1 MERDAIG
8 LNQVIEFVKADVKKE
23 KPAVESL
30 GFGKHFTDYM
40 FVMDYNEEE
49 GWHQPRITPYAP
61 LVLEPAAM
69 VFHYSQSVFEGLK
82 AYRAKDGRVLLFR
95 PEKNVARMNVSCA
108 RLSIPQ
114 IDETIVLDAIKQ
126 LVELEKDWI
135 PDGEGTSLYIRPFII
150 ATEPS
155 LGVHPAH
162 EYKFMI
168 ILSPVGSYYGDQ
180 LKPVRIYVEDEYV
193 RAVPGGVGFTK
204 TGGNYAASLKAQEK
218 AEELG
223 YDQVLWLDGVERKYI
238 EEVGSMN
245 IFFKINGEV
254 VTPKLNGSILG
265 GVTRDSVIELLKYW
279 NVPVKETKISIDE
292 IYDAYQKGQLEEVF
306 GTGTAA
312 VISPVGELGWKDVAM
327 QLPHAE
333 APDSIA
339 NRLYDALTGIQLGKT
354 EDPLHWTVE
363 IK

>member
-1 MERDAIG
+1 M
-8 LNQVIEFVKADVKKE
+8 NQVIELIKADVKKE

-40 FVMDYNEEE
+40 FVMDYNDEK

-61 LVLEPAAM
+61 LVLEPSAM
-69 VFHYSQSVFEGLK
+69 VFHYAQAVFEGLK
-82 AYRAKDGRVLLFR
+82 AYRTKDGRVLLFR
-95 PEKNVARMNVSCA
+95 PEKNVARLNTSCQ

-114 IDETIVLDAIKQ
+114 IDEEVVLDAIKQ
-126 LVELEKDWI
+126 LVEVEKDWV
-135 PDGEGTSLYIRPFII
+135 PDKEGTSLYIRPFII
-150 ATEPS
+150 ATESS

-162 EYKFMI
+162 EYKLMV

-193 RAVPGGVGFTK
+193 RAVRGGVGFIK
-204 TGGNYAASLKAQEK
+204 TAGNYAASLKAQEK
-218 AEELG
+218 AEERG
-223 YDQVLWLDGVERKYI
+223 YEQVLWLDGVERKYI

-265 GVTRDSVIELLKYW
+265 GITRDSVIELLKYW
-279 NVPVKETKISIDE
+279 GVPVKEVKISIDE
-292 IYDAYQKGQLEEVF
+292 VYDAYQKGELEEVF

-312 VISPVGELGWKDVAM
+312 VISPVGELGWKDITMKIAG
-327 QLPHAE
+327 ADKE
-333 APDSIA
+333 DSIA
-339 NRLYDALTGIQLGKT
+339 NRLYNTLTGIQLGKQ

-363 IK
+363 VK

>member
-1 MERDAIG
+1 M
-8 LNQVIEFVKADVKKE
+8 NQVIELIKADVKKE

-40 FVMDYNEEE
+40 FVMDYNDED
-49 GWHQPRITPYAP
+49 GWHHPRITPYAP
-61 LVLEPAAM
+61 LVLEPSAM
-69 VFHYSQSVFEGLK
+69 VLHYGQAVFEGLK

-95 PEKNVARMNVSCA
+95 PEKNVARLNMSCA

-114 IDETIVLDAIKQ
+114 IDEDVVLDAIKQ

-135 PDGEGTSLYIRPFII
+135 PNEEGTSLYIRPFII
-150 ATEPS
+150 ATESS

-162 EYKFMI
+162 EYKLMI

-204 TGGNYAASLKAQEK
+204 TAGNYAASLKAQEK
-218 AEELG
+218 AEQMG

-265 GVTRDSVIELLKYW
+265 GVTRDSVIQLLQYW
-279 NVPVKETKISIDE
+279 NVPVREVRISIDE
-292 IYDAYQKGQLEEVF
+292 IYEAYQKGQLEEVF

-312 VISPVGELGWKDVAM
+312 VISPVGELGWKDIIM
-327 QLPHAE
+327 ELPNAE
-333 APDSIA
+333 DPDTIA
-339 NRLYDALTGIQLGKT
+339 KRLYDALTGIQLGKT
-354 EDPLHWTVE
+354 EDPLNWTLE